1 MSEKQ
6 KFVSLIMNH
15 PGAAQAGENL
25 ASKTLSVHIHRKMHP
40 LLGRLLQIGD
50 NILTGTLL
58 SDDGQTTFPSYPALC
73 ENYTVRG

>member
-1 MSEKQ
+1 MSEKH

-15 PGAAQAGENL
+15 PGVAQAGENL

-58 SDDGQTTFPSYPALC
+58 PDVGFIDV
-73 ENYTVRG
+73 NV